1 MGESKCWQHMKILF
15 AYQETD
21 LTDNLFVV
29 SLIKSLRDR
38 KLQIDSS
45 IDLFWNSDIKYDII
59 HIQWP
64 EELFRW
70 KSVSKEDITKLI
82 YRINVVQERPQ
93 PEDRLK
99 KATVNLG
106 ESISK

>member
-1 MGESKCWQHMKILF
+1 MKILF

-29 SLIKSLRDR
+29 SLIKSLRDK

-45 IDLFWNSDIKYDII
+45 VDLFWSSDIKYDII

-64 EELFRW
+64 EELFKW
-70 KSVSKEDITKLI
+70 GSVSKEDI
-82 YRINVVQERPQ
+82 
-93 PEDRLK
+93 
-99 KATVNLG
+99 
-106 ESISK
+106 